1 MKIIL
6 AKTAGFCMG
15 VKRAMDIALKSSEKK
30 GARIYTLG
38 PLIHNQQAVD
48 MLREKNIEPLEEG
61 KPAEPTYL
69 VIRAHGVSPKTAEEL
84 VARGF
89 EIVDATCPHVKRSQE
104 RIRDYS
110 EKGYQVVI
118 VGDRDHA
125 EVSGLKGFCAGPCE
139 VVSSPEEAEKL
150 QLGERVAVIAQTTFV
165 EGAYQKIIDVIRKR
179 AKDVASF
186 QSICRATQERQD
198 EVLQLARS
206 CDAVIVV
213 GGKHS
218 ANTSRLAQL
227 AREKG
232 VSAFHVE
239 TADELNIDEI
249 RRFQTI
255 GVTAGASTPSWITQA
270 VIERL
275 ESVSRE
281 VGRHLLRR
289 ALDAVVASNLYSSIA
304 AIALAFAC
312 CFIQGITFNFRFLVI
327 AFCYIY
333 ATSIL
338 NRIFEESED
347 KLHIPS
353 RVRFYR
359 RHAAKLVAIS
369 IVLIVVSLAISVT
382 LKWELALFLL
392 IAYGLGVMYSVRI
405 VPLNVGRMRIRRLK
419 DIPGSKDIFS
429 ALGWT
434 AIVVFVPFLY
444 ARDFGEGYDATALL
458 TGLAAFIVVM
468 IKSILVD
475 LADIYSDRRMG
486 RETLPVFLGEG
497 KANALLLAL
506 AAMLAALFLFAPG
519 KKLFVGAGH
528 ANAAYALLLSPAYI
542 LLTIVLIRGKILKS
556 ETMSILAADGNL
568 LLMGLTCAV
577 FGALARV

>member
-61 KPAEPTYL
+61 QSAEPTYI
-69 VIRAHGVSPKTAEEL
+69 VIRAHGVPPKTAEAL

-104 RIRDYS
+104 RIKEYS

-125 EVSGLKGFCAGPCE
+125 EVAGLKGFCAGPCE
-139 VVSSPEEAEKL
+139 VVSSPEDAERL

-165 EGAYQKIIDVIRKR
+165 EDTYQKIIDAVRKH
-179 AKDVASF
+179 AKEVVSF

-198 EVLQLARS
+198 EVLQLAQS
-206 CDAVIVV
+206 CNAVIVV
-213 GGKHS
+213 GGKNS
-218 ANTSRLAQL
+218 ANTLRLAQL
-227 AREKG
+227 ARERG
-232 VSAFHVE
+232 VPAFHVE
-239 TADELNIDEI
+239 TADELDIGEI
-249 RRFQTI
+249 RRFQTV

-275 ESVSRE
+275 ERASRDG
-281 VGRHLLRR
+281 GRHLLRR
-289 ALDAVVASNLYSSIA
+289 ALDAAVASNLYSSVA

-312 CFIQGITFNFRFLVI
+312 CFIQGITFDFRFLVI

-338 NRIFEESED
+338 NRVFEESED
-347 KLHIPS
+347 KMHIPS

-359 RHAAKLVAIS
+359 RHAAPLVATS
-369 IVLIVVSLAISVT
+369 IVLIAVSLAIGVT
-382 LKWELALFLL
+382 LKWEVALFLL
-392 IAYGLGVMYSVRI
+392 IAYGLGMMYSVHI

-429 ALGWT
+429 ALGW
-434 AIVVFVPFLY
+434 AAMVVFVPFLF
-444 ARDFGEGYDATALL
+444 ARGFGTGYDATALL
-458 TGLAAFIVVM
+458 AGLAAFIVVM

-486 RETLPVFLGEG
+486 RETLPIFLGE
-497 KANALLLAL
+497 ARTNALLLLLTAL
-506 AAMLAALFLFAPG
+506 LAGVFIFARGRWLF
-519 KKLFVGAGH
+519 H
-528 ANAAYALLLSPAYI
+528 SNANAAYALLVSPVYI
-542 LLTIVLIRGKILKS
+542 LLTVALIRGKMIKS

-568 LLMGLTCAV
+568 LLMGLACAV

>member
-15 VKRAMDIALKSSEKK
+15 VKRAMDIALKSSEVK

-61 KPAEPTYL
+61 ASAEPTYL
-69 VIRAHGVSPKTAEEL
+69 VIRAHGVSPQTTEEL
-84 VARGF
+84 VRRGF

-104 RIRDYS
+104 RIKEYS
-110 EKGYQVVI
+110 EKGWQVVI
-118 VGDRDHA
+118 VGDTDHA
-125 EVSGLKGFCAGPCE
+125 EVAGLKGFCAGPCE
-139 VVSSPEEAEKL
+139 VVSTPQDAEKL
-150 QLGERVAVIAQTTFV
+150 QLSDRVAVIAQTTFV
-165 EGAYQKIIDVIRKR
+165 EETYRRIIDIIKQR

-198 EVLQLARS
+198 EVLRLAQS
-206 CDAVIVV
+206 CDAVVVV

-218 ANTSRLAQL
+218 ANTCRLAQL

-232 VSAFHVE
+232 VPTFHVE
-239 TADELNIDEI
+239 TADELNVAEI
-249 RRFQTI
+249 RLFQTV

-270 VIERL
+270 AIERL
-275 ESVSRE
+275 ESISRE
-281 VGRHLLRR
+281 KERRLLRR
-289 ALDAVVASNLYSSIA
+289 ILDALVASNLYSSVA
-304 AIALAFAC
+304 AIALAFAS
-312 CFIQGITFNFRFLVI
+312 CFIQGITFDIRFLVI

-338 NRIFEESED
+338 NRVFEESEE

-353 RVRFYR
+353 RVQFYR
-359 RHAAKLVAIS
+359 KHSAKLVAIS
-369 IVLIVVSLAISVT
+369 IVLIAASLAVSAT
-382 LKWELALFLL
+382 LKWQVALFLL
-392 IAYGLGVMYSVRI
+392 IAYGLGMMYSVHI
-405 VPLNVGRMRIRRLK
+405 VPLNVGKMRVRRLK

-434 AIVVFVPFLY
+434 AMAVFVPFLH
-444 ARDFGEGYDATALL
+444 ARGFGKGYDATALVA
-458 TGLAAFIVVM
+458 GLAAFIVVV
-468 IKSILVD
+468 IKSVLVD

-486 RETLPVFLGEG
+486 RETLPIFLGQG
-497 KANALLLAL
+497 RTNALLLAL
-506 AAMLAALFLFAPG
+506 AVLLGGIFVFARGTLFFGGDP
-519 KKLFVGAGH
+519 
-528 ANAAYALLLSPAYI
+528 NAAYALLISPAYI
-542 LLTIVLIRGKILKS
+542 LLTVALIRGKMLKS

-568 LLMGLTCAV
+568 LLIGLTCAV
-577 FGALARV
+577 FGALARL